1 MGFSVSF
8 APATPSAGAVA
19 PAPAR
24 QSPGPGPDDD
34 YETLVMEACEALSD
48 AGGSTFHISGFGT
61 DEWLFDIAYDMSTF
75 MEQLPPL
82 LAGVRERREVVVDL
96 YSQGVERTLTCRP
109 VGNLTV
115 IRCESRTNW
124 IPDPECESLEHGE
137 LVAMLS
143 KLAHDFARG
152 LKAIN
157 SELLEVDPFARW
169 LKGGA

>member
-1 MGFSVSF
+1 
-8 APATPSAGAVA
+8 
-19 PAPAR
+19 
-24 QSPGPGPDDD
+24 
-34 YETLVMEACEALSD
+34 MEACEALSD

-124 IPDPECESLEHGE
+124 IPDPECESLE
-137 LVAMLS
+137 
-143 KLAHDFARG
+143 
-152 LKAIN
+152 
-157 SELLEVDPFARW
+157 
-169 LKGGA
+169 